1 MRSRLTCAAHRSRI
15 GSASLFQPD
24 PGDVKPKIEDTNK
37 DRVVSSPAPVI
48 KPEGEED
55 VVMAPPA
62 NSAEAVDDGASDASL
77 SAVEVKTEV
86 VNEDGVPRK
95 TAQQKGKKRTHE
107 D

>member
-1 MRSRLTCAAHRSRI
+1 
-15 GSASLFQPD
+15 
-24 PGDVKPKIEDTNK
+24 
-37 DRVVSSPAPVI
+37 
-48 KPEGEED
+48 
-55 VVMAPPA
+55 MAPPA